1 MMNLAVAL
9 VVLPLGDSITEGVPT
24 VDGYRAPLAALM
36 AAAGVESE
44 LRGVAAQPGRGA
56 RGLVRVHHGGADSR
70 RRAPPS
76 NRQRPDV
83 VLLHIGTND
92 LGLGVSV
99 EEAAANVRA
108 LLLLIDERSRAGGP
122 GTRPIR
128 VLLAKIVA
136 RDLFGDGRDPLV
148 DQYNDLLAGV
158 AAERSKAGQPVEVVD
173 IHHRVDPRRD
183 LADAL
188 HPSEQRLREDRRRL
202 GRGPAKD
209 RRRAVEQT
217 DPLSRFSQP
226 AVRKRSFAR

>member
-1 MMNLAVAL
+1 M
-9 VVLPLGDSITEGVPT
+9 T
-24 VDGYRAPLAALM
+24 RAAL
-36 AAAGVESE
+36 
-44 LRGVAAQPGRGA
+44 
-56 RGLVRVHHGGADSR
+56 
-70 RRAPPS
+70 

-108 LLLLIDERSRAGGP
+108 MLLLIDERSRSGGP

-158 AAERSKAGQPVEVVD
+158 AAERSKAGQPVVVVD

-188 HPSEQRLREDRRRL
+188 HPSESGYAKIAAGWAEALR
-202 GRGPAKD
+202 KI
-209 RRRAVEQT
+209 AVAPPNKR
-217 DPLSRFSQP
+217 PLSRCSQP

>member
-1 MMNLAVAL
+1 MNLAVAL
-9 VVLPLGDSITEGVPT
+9 IVLPLGDSITEGVPT

-36 AAAGVESE
+36 AKAGVELKYVGSLRSPAGAHEGWSGFTTAE
-44 LRGVAAQPGRGA
+44 LIPVTRAA
-56 RGLVRVHHGGADSR
+56 L
-70 RRAPPS
+70 
-76 NRQRPDV
+76 NRHRPDV

-108 LLLLIDERSRAGGP
+108 ILLLIDERSRSGGS
-122 GTRPIR
+122 GTQPIR
-128 VLLAKIVA
+128 VLLAKIVG

-158 AAERSKAGQPVEVVD
+158 AAERSKAGQPVVVVD

-188 HPSEQRLREDRRRL
+188 HPSESGYEKIAAGWAEALRRL
-202 GRGPAKD
+202 VTRPPSK
-209 RRRAVEQT
+209 RA
-217 DPLSRFSQP
+217 P
-226 AVRKRSFAR
+226 